1 MLLLIRGKRRMKYK
15 YHRGK
20 ASEDKGRCM
29 GKHCLICWSNGR
41 TKSLYGDKI
50 VPLSEKGG
58 KKNV

>member
-1 MLLLIRGKRRMKYK
+1 MKYK

-50 VPLSEKGG
+50 VPISEKSSI
-58 KKNV
+58 KENK